1 MSLQSCLRAIFGLTC
16 ALFLLVAP
24 LQSPHVL
31 AADAPAAFP
40 SKPVRMVVAYP
51 PGGATDLIA
60 RVLAKQLSAT
70 WGQNVL
76 VDTRAGASGMLGAE
90 AVVRADPDGYTL
102 LLGYAPE
109 VAFNKLLFSKMSYDP
124 ITDLTPIALT
134 ATAPLVLAAGPK
146 RANLAYA
153 QLRQFKSANDPL
165 TYGTPGAG
173 GQQHVASELLAREL
187 GIPMT
192 HVPYKGT
199 GPAVVALLGGQI
211 DLLWATAPP
220 VLAHIRSGKL
230 RALAV
235 AGPTRDPLLPD
246 VPTTVELGS
255 PRLQIANWFG
265 LFGPKGMAPALVGR
279 LAADTGK
286 ALSDPGVSKS
296 LLDQGLT
303 PSDLSGPKLRA
314 FIADEMKRYAGF
326 FKETGITAEQ

>member
-1 MSLQSCLRAIFGLTC
+1 MPFRLRAI
-16 ALFLLVAP
+16 AAP
-24 LQSPHVL
+24 LCAAVLLAASVSLPHAQ

-40 SKPVRMVVAYP
+40 VKPVRMIVAYP

-60 RVLAKQLSAT
+60 RVLARQLSAM

-90 AVVRADPDGYTL
+90 AVVRANPDGYTL

-109 VAFNKLLFSKMSYDP
+109 VALNKLLFSKMSYDP
-124 ITDLTPIALT
+124 IADLTPIALT

-146 RANLAYA
+146 RANLSFQ
-153 QLRQFKSANDPL
+153 QLRQFKSAGDPL
-165 TYGTPGAG
+165 TYGTPGPG

-187 GIPMT
+187 GIPMI

-235 AGPTRDPLLPD
+235 AGPVRDPLLPD
-246 VPTTVELGS
+246 VPTTTELGS

-265 LFGPKGMAPALVGR
+265 LFGPKAMPPALVAR
-279 LAADTGK
+279 LAGDTGRALADPAVSK
-286 ALSDPGVSKS
+286 AL
-296 LLDQGLT
+296 LEQGLT
-303 PSDLSGPKLRA
+303 PSDVSGAKLRI
-314 FIADEMKRYAGF
+314 FIADEMRRYAAF